1 MFFGRLMNLSVCLLC
16 LVGCG
21 ASQSAPATVSPAAG
35 SEVAAVAKIAASLQS
50 LIQRLRADGVTA
62 ANVTTRNPESYSTP
76 LIRVDHLGR
85 IQTVI
90 QVTAVDAQV
99 ERLLEQQ
106 QVHIDISDAGLR
118 LMQAWIPFD
127 RVEQVARLPFVQYIR
142 PPSYA
147 FRR

>member
-1 MFFGRLMNLSVCLLC
+1 
-16 LVGCG
+16 
-21 ASQSAPATVSPAAG
+21 
-35 SEVAAVAKIAASLQS
+35 
-50 LIQRLRADGVTA
+50 
-62 ANVTTRNPESYSTP
+62 
-76 LIRVDHLGR
+76 VDHLGR